1 MKTETSPVLRTVAR
15 MAVPLTVVVSVIIF
29 FQGHNMPG
37 GGFIAGVLVAAAGA
51 MYLLAFGADKAKRI
65 SWWKFSVFGLL
76 IALTTGTVPMFLG
89 RPFMQ
94 HSIWNFHLP
103 VVGNFHLPTA
113 TFFDLGVYLIVFGTL
128 MTIFVE
134 LAQERGKK

>member
-15 MAVPLTVVVSVIIF
+15 MAVPLTVVVSIIIF

-65 SWWKFSVFGLL
+65 SW
-76 IALTTGTVPMFLG
+76 
-89 RPFMQ
+89 
-94 HSIWNFHLP
+94 
-103 VVGNFHLPTA
+103 
-113 TFFDLGVYLIVFGTL
+113 
-128 MTIFVE
+128 
-134 LAQERGKK
+134 

>member
-1 MKTETSPVLRTVAR
+1 MKTESSPVLRTVAR
-15 MAVPLTVVVSVIIF
+15 LAVPLTVLVSFVIF

-51 MYLLAFGADKAKRI
+51 MYLLAFGNEKAKRVN
-65 SWWKFSVFGLL
+65 WWKFSVLGLL
-76 IALTTGTVPMFLG
+76 ISLSTGTVPLLIG

-103 VVGNFHLPTA
+103 VMGNFHLPTA

-128 MTIFVE
+128 MTVFVE
-134 LAQERGKK
+134 LSLERGK

>member
-15 MAVPLTVVVSVIIF
+15 MAVPLTVFVSIIIF

-51 MYLLAFGADKAKRI
+51 MYLLAFGNERAKRVH
-65 SWWKFSVFGLL
+65 WWRCSVLGLL
-76 IALTTGTVPMFLG
+76 ISLTTGTVPLFFG
-89 RPFMQ
+89 RPFMR

-103 VVGNFHLPTA
+103 VIGNFHLPTA

-134 LAQERGKK
+134 LSLERGK

>member
-1 MKTETSPVLRTVAR
+1 MKTETSPVLRTVSR
-15 MAVPLTVVVSVIIF
+15 LTVPLTVIVSIVIF

-37 GGFIAGVLVAAAGA
+37 GGFIAGVLIAAAGA
-51 MYLLAFGADKAKRI
+51 MYLLAFGIDRAKQVN
-65 SWWKFSVFGLL
+65 WWKYSVFGLL
-76 IALTTGTVPMFLG
+76 TALTTGTVPMFFG

-94 HSIWNFHLP
+94 HEIWNFNLP
-103 VVGNFHLPTA
+103 VVGSFHLPTA

-134 LAQERGKK
+134 LAQERGK